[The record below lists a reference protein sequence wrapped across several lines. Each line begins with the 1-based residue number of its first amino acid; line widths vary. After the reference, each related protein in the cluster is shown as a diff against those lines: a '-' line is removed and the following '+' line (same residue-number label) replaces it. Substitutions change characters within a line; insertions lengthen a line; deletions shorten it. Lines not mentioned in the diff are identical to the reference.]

1 MDHGRGAAAGG
12 NQVSTS
18 TSMGNDVLRGGGAD
32 DTMSG
37 DYGNDVL
44 RGGQGTDELDGGR
57 GNDKLR
63 GGTGD
68 DVINS
73 LSDGGEG
80 AIAQDISN
88 TDIDAA
94 SRRIY
99 PNQAGLPADDV
110 LTGAAGADEFRFQ
123 TLINAKEDIL
133 RKHADANGVI
143 DYAGVAGEN
152 NNVHDHW
159 VDGIGNDVITDFNA
173 AVRASWRQAAA

>member
-1 MDHGRGAAAGG
+1 MGG
-12 NQVSTS
+12 SRSSDNLFGGY
-18 TSMGNDVLRGGGAD
+18 GNDHLRGGE
-32 DTMSG
+32 
-37 DYGNDVL
+37 GN
-44 RGGQGTDELDGGR
+44 DELDGGR

-88 TDIDAA
+88 TGIDAA

-99 PNQAGLPADDV
+99 PNQAALPADDV
-110 LTGAAGADEFRFQ
+110 LTGGAGADEFRFQ

-143 DYAGVAGEN
+143 D
-152 NNVHDHW
+152 
-159 VDGIGNDVITDFNA
+159 
-173 AVRASWRQAAA
+173 